1 MLTYKEIREF
11 IERNDSI
18 VIFRHI
24 HGDYDAYGAQLG
36 LKELI
41 KNNYPEKEV
50 YSMKQMYDDG
60 VQPSAIAEKYGLSPA
75 MVCRIINC

>member
-41 KNNYPEKEV
+41 KNNYPERKV
-50 YSMKQMYDDG
+50 F
-60 VQPSAIAEKYGLSPA
+60 
-75 MVCRIINC
+75 